1 MIKMESFHIKEL
13 KVRRNLLGINA
24 SFYGKIAG
32 HPMYWLYCDNKLRS
46 WMVEMQPWIISFE
59 ILNESIS

>member
-1 MIKMESFHIKEL
+1 MIKTESFHIKEL
-13 KVRRNLLGINA
+13 KVRKDLLGINA

-46 WMVEMQPWIISFE
+46 WEWLGYNRELFH
-59 ILNESIS
+59 LKF